1 MKHPSITSTDRF
13 LLISFVLC
21 VTGSLLIYQQID
33 RHYTKSNLVTH
44 SYIIKVTLNQFLLN
58 LTEAETNQRGYLL
71 THDSDFL
78 TSYQRAIQKAR
89 FIVGIL
95 DSLTLDDPGQ
105 QESLFKLRQAFNN
118 SMLTL
123 QASMLLPSAPT
134 TGPGGG
140 GQPATDDLADGIIQ
154 HTKDIL
160 DNLRSTAY
168 TMLDAEDALL
178 RNRIIARNNLTRR
191 NPYYMLTTGLLVTAL
206 IVFVYLK
213 LKKETLLRLDSE
225 HNTAELEKKDIQR
238 SKELAGLEAK
248 AENNTSLEI
257 IL

>member
-1 MKHPSITSTDRF
+1 MKHPSIISTDRF
-13 LLISFVLC
+13 LLIAFILC
-21 VTGSLLIYQQID
+21 ITGSLLIYQQID
-33 RHYTKSNLVTH
+33 RQYTKSNLVTH

-78 TSYQRAIQKAR
+78 INYQRAIQKAR

-95 DSLTLDDPGQ
+95 DSLTIDDPGQ

-123 QASMLLPSAPT
+123 QASMLLPAMPTATMPGTNGQEEQDAP
-134 TGPGGG
+134 GR
-140 GQPATDDLADGIIQ
+140 PAAEDPSDGVIQ

-160 DNLRSTAY
+160 ENLRNNAY
-168 TMLDAEDALL
+168 AMLDAEDSLL
-178 RNRIIARNNLTRR
+178 RYRIIARDSLTKR

-206 IVFVYLK
+206 YH
-213 LKKETLLRLDSE
+213 LRLSQ
-225 HNTAELEKKDIQR
+225 AEEGNPF
-238 SKELAGLEAK
+238 AA
-248 AENNTSLEI
+248 
-257 IL
+257 